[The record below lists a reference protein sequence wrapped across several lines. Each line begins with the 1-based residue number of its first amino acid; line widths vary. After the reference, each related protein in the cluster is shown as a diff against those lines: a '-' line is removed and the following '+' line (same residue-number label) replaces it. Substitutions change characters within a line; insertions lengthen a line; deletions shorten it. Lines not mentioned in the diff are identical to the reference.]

1 MVRAG
6 QRGLLLLGEGFG
18 VRNAGRV
25 EKMDGGDNG
34 GVVSVSLLHAP
45 RIFPQPG
52 TCPATE
58 VRDGARWERFT
69 N

>member
-1 MVRAG
+1 MRAG

-18 VRNAGRV
+18 VRSGGRV

-34 GVVSVSLLHAP
+34 EVVSVSLLHAP
-45 RIFPQPG
+45 HIFPQPG
-52 TCPATE
+52 TCPAAE
-58 VRDGARWERFT
+58 VRDGATWERFT